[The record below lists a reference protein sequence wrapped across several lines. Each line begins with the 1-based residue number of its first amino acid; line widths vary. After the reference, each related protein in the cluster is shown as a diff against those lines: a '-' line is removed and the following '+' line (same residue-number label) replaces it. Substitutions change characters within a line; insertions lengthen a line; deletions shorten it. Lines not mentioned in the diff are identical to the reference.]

1 MIMKTLYLVRHGK
14 SSWEDMMHQDY
25 ERPLIPKGVNRT
37 QKVASFLLEKN
48 VVPDLIISSHAV
60 RAFETAKIL
69 AKKTGYPLDKICISE
84 DLYFLGQRAM
94 ENLIFGLHDKLNSVM
109 LVGHN
114 PDMTNFANNFLTEK
128 IDYMPTT
135 GVVCVNFKTQSWTDI
150 FLAEREISF
159 IIRPKDI

>member
-14 SSWEDMMHQDY
+14 SSWENMMHQDY
-25 ERPLIPKGVNRT
+25 ERPLLPKGVKRT
-37 QKVASFLLEKN
+37 KKVASFLSEKN

-60 RAFETAKIL
+60 RAFETAKIIAGKL
-69 AKKTGYPLDKICISE
+69 GYPQGKICVSE

-94 ENLIFGLHDKLNSVM
+94 ENLIFGLDDKVNSVM

-114 PDMTNFANNFLTEK
+114 PDMTNFANSFLVEQ

-135 GVVCVNFKTQSWTDI
+135 GVVCVNFKTIHWTDI
-150 FLAEREISF
+150 FLAAREILF
-159 IIRPKDI
+159 IIRPRDI